1 MFFDDLTQRRKINA
15 KSWTN
20 CNGCA
25 MSRNLYT
32 FLNLYSLKREG

>member
-1 MFFDDLTQRRKINA
+1 MFFDDLTKKEKNA